1 MDMILERKG
10 VMQAALQVWNEKMIP
25 AVGRSLAGRYRHY
38 LFKPIEGILHL
49 LFPCDSH
56 THTHTHTYT
65 HTGDAEKIIY
75 YTCKTSY
82 KAKCEQSTYLHSAW
96 YLVLILKYY
105 IPFGG
110 VSRIGTRGCTYAH
123 ARGEQAHARVTC

>member
-1 MDMILERKG
+1 MDMILEKKG

-25 AVGRSLAGRYRHY
+25 AVGRNLAGRYRHY

-56 THTHTHTYT
+56 THTHTHTLQMLKKSFVT
-65 HTGDAEKIIY
+65 LVKLLTKRSVNNPLIY
-75 YTCKTSY
+75 I
-82 KAKCEQSTYLHSAW
+82 
-96 YLVLILKYY
+96 VP
-105 IPFGG
+105 IPFSG